1 MKSLTSCECKW
12 STAELWDREGKKRAW
27 MIGVAHILF
36 IPGFQLTPQPFL
48 LSNPKNLRLRK
59 EGQLG
64 SFLGGLAL
72 PPQSSRRPN
81 ALGWWKDSISY
92 HKVFFQEIS
101 SECAGWEGA

>member
-48 LSNPKNLRLRK
+48 LSNPENLRLRK
-59 EGQLG
+59 ERQLG